1 MEDWIHINT
10 NDVISIFEKAKTGF
24 PWGNYHNENYRRL
37 ILCYKNKINMTVNEF
52 YTLNEATHSCCR
64 PYTIALC
71 LTINEYKKVFD
82 EQLAA
87 NAYNT

>member
-37 ILCYKNKINMTVNEF
+37 ILCYK
-52 YTLNEATHSCCR
+52 
-64 PYTIALC
+64 
-71 LTINEYKKVFD
+71 KVFD

-87 NAYNT
+87 KAYNTGCTGSR